1 MVMVAT
7 GQTRPRRASLTT
19 TDTNRDAKTMVKA
32 RNLRNL
38 LVFIGVLLLAGCAVG
53 RSTPQVSRS
62 TLPAMAW
69 DHRPE
74 AAVWTRATLAALAE
88 HGRALINAQ
97 PGDIAAFC
105 PAYPRASD
113 ADRAAFWAGL
123 LSILAK
129 HESTWRPEA
138 SGGGGAWIGL
148 TQIDPRTARGYRCDA
163 TTSAALKNGAANLS
177 CAVRIAAA
185 QVGADQMLVAQNG
198 NWRGMARDW
207 APFRD
212 PKKRQD
218 MANWTR
224 AQAYCQA

>member
-1 MVMVAT
+1 MISVRFLRQSLVAM
-7 GQTRPRRASLTT
+7 G
-19 TDTNRDAKTMVKA
+19 
-32 RNLRNL
+32 
-38 LVFIGVLLLAGCAVG
+38 FLLLSGCAF
-53 RSTPQVSRS
+53 SSDTPQVSRNS
-62 TLPAMAW
+62 LPAMAW

-74 AAVWTRATLAALAE
+74 AATWTRATLAALDD
-88 HGRALINAQ
+88 HGGALLASQ
-97 PGDIAAFC
+97 PGDIARFC
-105 PAYPRASD
+105 PAYAQASR
-113 ADRAAFWAGL
+113 ADRAAFWSGL

-129 HESTWRPEA
+129 YESTWRPEA

-185 QVGADQMLVAQNG
+185 QVGADQMLVSENG

-212 PKKRQD
+212 SKKRQD

-224 AQAYCQA
+224 AQSYCQS